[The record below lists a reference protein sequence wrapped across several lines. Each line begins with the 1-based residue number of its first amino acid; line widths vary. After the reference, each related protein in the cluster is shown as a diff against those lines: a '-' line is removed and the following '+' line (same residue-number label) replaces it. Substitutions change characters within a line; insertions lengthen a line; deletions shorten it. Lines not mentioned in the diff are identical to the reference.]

1 MSLFFASLLQEL
13 WFVYFHWH
21 AIRFSLLEVYQVYL
35 TCNRPVTLFLVSW
48 CLVRHL
54 LSLYFKTF
62 LFVVCSASFGTKV
75 CYCKGSILRSLS
87 SSVHVAVMLRLSI
100 WWGHATAFSQMLS
113 DLSLFTSLLSFWLQI
128 YLKSVLN
135 CLLISAKE
143 IEKQVPSKTISLYT
157 QLQKRWHL
165 RSVCYGRLITF
176 KPSPIA
182 SWFSAFS
189 RASSNLLVFTLY
201 SYWLL
206 LMSFNSDWLLWSVW
220 FMFYDIQSKCA

>member
-1 MSLFFASLLQEL
+1 
-13 WFVYFHWH
+13 
-21 AIRFSLLEVYQVYL
+21 
-35 TCNRPVTLFLVSW
+35 
-48 CLVRHL
+48 
-54 LSLYFKTF
+54 
-62 LFVVCSASFGTKV
+62 
-75 CYCKGSILRSLS
+75 
-87 SSVHVAVMLRLSI
+87 MLRLSI
-100 WWGHATAFSQMLS
+100 WCGHATAFSQMLS

-165 RSVCYGRLITF
+165 RGVCYGRLITF

-220 FMFYDIQSKCA
+220 FMFYDTVEMRLKKKKIWIINTVNHLFYICANFSHEVVGSHRSWIVNI

>member
-1 MSLFFASLLQEL
+1 
-13 WFVYFHWH
+13 
-21 AIRFSLLEVYQVYL
+21 
-35 TCNRPVTLFLVSW
+35 
-48 CLVRHL
+48 
-54 LSLYFKTF
+54 
-62 LFVVCSASFGTKV
+62 
-75 CYCKGSILRSLS
+75 
-87 SSVHVAVMLRLSI
+87 MLRLSI
-100 WWGHATAFSQMLS
+100 WCGHATAFSQMLS

-206 LMSFNSDWLLWSVW
+206 FWCPLILIGCCDQFGLCFTTLSRNALKKKIWIINTVNHL
-220 FMFYDIQSKCA
+220 FYIRANFSHEVVGSHRSWIVNI

>member
-1 MSLFFASLLQEL
+1 
-13 WFVYFHWH
+13 
-21 AIRFSLLEVYQVYL
+21 
-35 TCNRPVTLFLVSW
+35 
-48 CLVRHL
+48 
-54 LSLYFKTF
+54 
-62 LFVVCSASFGTKV
+62 
-75 CYCKGSILRSLS
+75 
-87 SSVHVAVMLRLSI
+87 MLRLSI
-100 WWGHATAFSQMLS
+100 WCGHATAFSQMLS

-220 FMFYDIQSKCA
+220 FMFYDTVEMRLKKKKIWIINTVNHLFYICANFSHEVVGSHRSWIVNI

>member
-1 MSLFFASLLQEL
+1 
-13 WFVYFHWH
+13 
-21 AIRFSLLEVYQVYL
+21 
-35 TCNRPVTLFLVSW
+35 
-48 CLVRHL
+48 
-54 LSLYFKTF
+54 
-62 LFVVCSASFGTKV
+62 
-75 CYCKGSILRSLS
+75 
-87 SSVHVAVMLRLSI
+87 MLRLSI

-143 IEKQVPSKTISLYT
+143 IEKQVPSKTVSLYT

-206 LMSFNSDWLLWSVW
+206 FWCPLILIGCCDQFGLCFTTLSRNALKKKIWIINTVNHL
-220 FMFYDIQSKCA
+220 FYICANFSHEVVGSHRSWIVNI